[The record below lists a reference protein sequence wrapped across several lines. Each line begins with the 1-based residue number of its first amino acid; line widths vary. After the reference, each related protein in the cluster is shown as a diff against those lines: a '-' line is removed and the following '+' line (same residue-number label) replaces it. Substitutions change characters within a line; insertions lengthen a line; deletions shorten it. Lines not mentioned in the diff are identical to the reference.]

1 MRSDPKVKLKKKK
14 TTTRRTKPEQD
25 NLGAKK
31 LQSMSKSA
39 SDKRKAAKKKTAKVS
54 RISTTP
60 AKVVSKPSKG
70 KISYMNPDG
79 LGKNSPTP
87 KKKKS
92 YMSYSDGGR
101 TKKPKKAKGARTIDK
116 AKRKFSQ
123 FKNRKT
129 EKAFKRT
136 RNTNLQD
143 KPRSGNS
150 GMYSEGGFIQF
161 D

>member
-1 MRSDPKVKLKKKK
+1 MPGIFK
-14 TTTRRTKPEQD
+14 
-25 NLGAKK
+25 
-31 LQSMSKSA
+31 
-39 SDKRKAAKKKTAKVS
+39 
-54 RISTTP
+54 
-60 AKVVSKPSKG
+60 
-70 KISYMNPDG
+70 
-79 LGKNSPTP
+79 
-87 KKKKS
+87 
-92 YMSYSDGGR
+92 
-101 TKKPKKAKGARTIDK
+101 KKAKGARTLDK

-150 GMYSEGGFIQF
+150 GMYSKGGMVKKSSYSAGGFIQY

>member
-1 MRSDPKVKLKKKK
+1 MRSDPKVKSKKKK
-14 TTTRRTKPEQD
+14 NVKVI
-25 NLGAKK
+25 
-31 LQSMSKSA
+31 
-39 SDKRKAAKKKTAKVS
+39 KT
-54 RISTTP
+54 STTP

-79 LGKNSPTP
+79 SPTL

-150 GMYSEGGFIQF
+150 GMYSNGGFIQY

>member
-1 MRSDPKVKLKKKK
+1 MPIKPKTRKSTKVTSKKKK
-14 TTTRRTKPEQD
+14 PEVE
-25 NLGAKK
+25 K
-31 LQSMSKSA
+31 LQS
-39 SDKRKAAKKKTAKVS
+39 
-54 RISTTP
+54 
-60 AKVVSKPSKG
+60 
-70 KISYMNPDG
+70 
-79 LGKNSPTP
+79 
-87 KKKKS
+87 
-92 YMSYSDGGR
+92 MSYSDGGR

-150 GMYSEGGFIQF
+150 GMYSKGGFIQY

>member
-14 TTTRRTKPEQD
+14 KTTSRPTKPEED
-25 NLGAKK
+25 K
-31 LQSMSKSA
+31 LFS
-39 SDKRKAAKKKTAKVS
+39 
-54 RISTTP
+54 
-60 AKVVSKPSKG
+60 
-70 KISYMNPDG
+70 
-79 LGKNSPTP
+79 
-87 KKKKS
+87 
-92 YMSYSDGGR
+92 MSYSDGGR

-129 EKAFKRT
+129 EKTFKRT

-150 GMYSEGGFIQF
+150 GMYSKGGFIQY

>member
-1 MRSDPKVKLKKKK
+1 
-14 TTTRRTKPEQD
+14 
-25 NLGAKK
+25 
-31 LQSMSKSA
+31 
-39 SDKRKAAKKKTAKVS
+39 
-54 RISTTP
+54 
-60 AKVVSKPSKG
+60 
-70 KISYMNPDG
+70 
-79 LGKNSPTP
+79 
-87 KKKKS
+87 
-92 YMSYSDGGR
+92 MSYSDGGR

-150 GMYSEGGFIQF
+150 GMYSKGGFIQY

>member
-1 MRSDPKVKLKKKK
+1 MRSEIKVKSKKK
-14 TTTRRTKPEQD
+14 TTKKRSKPEV
-25 NLGAKK
+25 NK

-39 SDKRKAAKKKTAKVS
+39 SDKRKAAKKN
-54 RISTTP
+54 RIPTTP

-92 YMSYSDGGR
+92 YMSYS
-101 TKKPKKAKGARTIDK
+101 K
-116 AKRKFSQ
+116 
-123 FKNRKT
+123 
-129 EKAFKRT
+129 
-136 RNTNLQD
+136 
-143 KPRSGNS
+143 
-150 GMYSEGGFIQF
+150 GGFIQY